1 MGRACEIVWDIGEMH
16 TGVRWEDLISRQQ
29 LENLGEDRRIL

>member
-16 TGVRWEDLISRQQ
+16 TGVRWEDLINRQQ
-29 LENLGEDRRIL
+29 LEVLGEDRRIL